1 MGKTLITTIFEGGAV
16 IAALHK
22 FEPDKLIVIVPTP
35 MHKKREKAI
44 KTIKKK
50 FKFINISLLR
60 TKLYDIP
67 VIVNDICK
75 AIDKEKNSIY
85 IHMSESRKTQA
96 LAALFAGFIKKDKI
110 KGVYYIEEETGAV
123 LTMPL
128 LNFRLSSTKTK
139 ILNAVNNGS
148 KSVPAIIKKVN
159 KKRSIVYDHI
169 KQLKKDGFLTDDLK
183 LTDAGKISVM

>member
-16 IAALHK
+16 IAAIHK
-22 FEPDKLIVIVPTP
+22 FEPDKLVVIVPVP
-35 MHKKREKAI
+35 MGEERKKAI
-44 KTIKKK
+44 EKIKRK
-50 FKFINISLLR
+50 FKLIKVYLLK

-75 AIDKEKNSIY
+75 AIDKEENDVY

-110 KGVYYIEEETGAV
+110 KGVYYLEEETGAV

-128 LNFRLSSTKTK
+128 LNFRLSEIKTN
-139 ILNAVNNGS
+139 ILKAVKGGA
-148 KSVPAIIKKVN
+148 KTVPSIMKKVG
-159 KKRSIVYDHI
+159 KQRSFVYESI
-169 KQLKKDGFLTDDLK
+169 KELKEDGFLSEDLK